1 VLLRDSQRSARRPRF
16 VRMFAVALIALAAGF
31 AVAAPTAPQAARAQD
46 ATHLSAVQSEYHIL
60 LASYW
65 EPLDPADLLN
75 AAWDGATAYLRS
87 QGVTFSTARPQPAG
101 DDEATAFAAFSTA
114 WQALVAETS
123 GKADPQLLAFAAD
136 EGMGNHLNDDHTG
149 FISPQDYTQIQSD
162 VGGAQSSSTGLGIIG
177 GQRPPHLIT
186 EVAAGGPA
194 DKAGVRP
201 GDSITA
207 VNGKDVTK
215 TSGAD
220 YLALLHGDAGTPITL
235 TVQRPQVGAKTISVV
250 IGSFSFP
257 IFSSAVLPGNI
268 GYMKLR
274 GFPDPWAVL
283 GDGLTFPQELDAAL
297 ASFEQAGVKVWVLD
311 LRDNPGGS
319 VAANE
324 ALIGRF
330 LADGRTAVATDARG
344 NRSESLVDG
353 HPFPQQ
359 EPLAVL
365 INGGS
370 YSSSEVTAS
379 TLHDYGRATL
389 VGSNSGGALGTSEI
403 FPLPDG
409 AAVEVN
415 VAPTV
420 GGKDETPID
429 LVGVPVDVGA
439 SSATADTLAA
449 GLQADPAVAA
459 AVKAVQGQSVAPQ
472 PATDD
477 GTLSREQLQ
486 TLLAPYQVAAADVPL
501 APEIPSI
508 VQLGR
513 YTINTDDEWV
523 DFEAP
528 AADALAARQLPKQR
542 GWQGAVFQF
551 FGAHPDSADIQTQID
566 LYATADG
573 AAAAL
578 ASNDVPDLVDAI
590 EPPIQLGDGTVAYHG
605 KWLAAGAYQLT
616 WQHGRVLF
624 SVALYTV
631 PGEETFD
638 PLVQL
643 AQTIDALWQAN
654 PLP

>member
-1 VLLRDSQRSARRPRF
+1 
-16 VRMFAVALIALAAGF
+16 
-31 AVAAPTAPQAARAQD
+31 
-46 ATHLSAVQSEYHIL
+46 
-60 LASYW
+60 
-65 EPLDPADLLN
+65 
-75 AAWDGATAYLRS
+75 
-87 QGVTFSTARPQPAG
+87 
-101 DDEATAFAAFSTA
+101 
-114 WQALVAETS
+114 
-123 GKADPQLLAFAAD
+123 
-136 EGMGNHLNDDHTG
+136 
-149 FISPQDYTQIQSD
+149 
-162 VGGAQSSSTGLGIIG
+162 
-177 GQRPPHLIT
+177 
-186 EVAAGGPA
+186 
-194 DKAGVRP
+194 
-201 GDSITA
+201 
-207 VNGKDVTK
+207 
-215 TSGAD
+215 
-220 YLALLHGDAGTPITL
+220 
-235 TVQRPQVGAKTISVV
+235 
-250 IGSFSFP
+250 
-257 IFSSAVLPGNI
+257 
-268 GYMKLR
+268 
-274 GFPDPWAVL
+274 
-283 GDGLTFPQELDAAL
+283 
-297 ASFEQAGVKVWVLD
+297 
-311 LRDNPGGS
+311 
-319 VAANE
+319 
-324 ALIGRF
+324 
-330 LADGRTAVATDARG
+330 
-344 NRSESLVDG
+344 
-353 HPFPQQ
+353 
-359 EPLAVL
+359 VL